1 MTEQTT
7 IDINNP
13 SEVVKVALN
22 LLPDHPEKALTIMI
36 ILLATASQAQDRS
49 LDYVIGELRKM
60 WVQVSQAS
68 NLAKELLS
76 DDRRGNC
83 PN

>member
-1 MTEQTT
+1 MTEQTK
-7 IDINNP
+7 IDKNNP

-22 LLPDHPEKALTIMI
+22 LLPDDPDKALTIMI
-36 ILLATASQAQDRS
+36 MLLATASQAQDRS
-49 LDYVIGELRKM
+49 LNYVIGELRKM

-68 NLAKELLS
+68 NIAKELLS